1 MPTMTTN
8 ISCRCNCSACNAAAQ
23 AFFWA
28 NACAAEFDFTQVQL
42 YLKDSHMA
50 RKKKQ
55 DTKFVEFDFKQI
67 VWANV
72 PMSDDDYASFD
83 ETLGDQQFY
92 LDGLCHLVQQG
103 WKLTASQQDNG
114 QSFRYTAICLLAD
127 SPSVN
132 IGTSAFSDNPYEA
145 LCLLV
150 YKIIVM
156 ADFDLSDYPAGGSRR
171 RRG

>member
-1 MPTMTTN
+1 MSTS
-8 ISCRCNCSACNAAAQ
+8 IQCRCNCSVCNAAAQ
-23 AFFWA
+23 AFFWT
-28 NACAAEFDFTQVQL
+28 NSCAAEFDFTEVQL
-42 YLKDSHMA
+42 YLRDSYMA
-50 RKKKQ
+50 RKKQ
-55 DTKFVEFDFKQI
+55 QPSQFVEFDFKQV

-72 PMSDDDYASFD
+72 AMSDDDYEAFD

-114 QSFRYTAICLLAD
+114 QSFRYTAICLKAD

-132 IGTSAFSDNPYEA
+132 VGTSAFSDNPYEA
-145 LCLLV
+145 LALLV
-150 YKIIVM
+150 YKLVVV
-156 ADFDLSDYPAGGSRR
+156 ADMDLSAYPAGGSRR